1 MERRGR
7 PAAMTS
13 LRRSLSHH
21 LVLWALV
28 ALVAGCTGNAS
39 SPSPSPVGVPLSE
52 AAAKLALFDRFGPL
66 IYCDPD
72 EFPVARADPA
82 TAAREHL
89 DEMRRDPVWPF
100 LAQRV
105 GFGATTDP
113 DGPQLLA
120 VYSAWKMVRAL
131 VLVPASDGWTF
142 DATFGGTGA
151 DATRAGQFKHV
162 AGSIGADGAIR
173 VAAEEAGGHPPCPI
187 CLARGTS
194 IATPTGEI
202 AVETLRPGDAVWTL
216 DGFGRRVAGVV
227 VEVGST
233 PVDIGHQVVE
243 LVLRDGRVVRV
254 SPGHPLPDGRPVA
267 ALRAGDT
274 YNGSVVESA
283 ERIAYDGGR
292 TFDLLPSGPTG
303 VYWANGIELGS
314 TLFR

>member
-1 MERRGR
+1 MERCGR
-7 PAAMTS
+7 PAAMTPP
-13 LRRSLSHH
+13 RRSVSHL
-21 LVLWALV
+21 LVIWALV
-28 ALVAGCTGNAS
+28 VLVAGCMGNALP
-39 SPSPSPVGVPLSE
+39 PSPSPVGVPLSE

-66 IYCDPD
+66 VYCDPD

-82 TAAREHL
+82 TAAVEHL
-89 DEMRRDPVWPF
+89 AEMQRDPAWPL
-100 LAQRV
+100 LAQRL
-105 GFGATTDP
+105 GFSATTAP
-113 DGPQLLA
+113 AGAQLLA
-120 VYSAWKMVRAL
+120 AYSAWKMVRAL
-131 VLVPASDGWTF
+131 ALVPASDGWTF

-151 DATRAGQFKHV
+151 DATQAGQIKHI

-173 VAAEEAGGHPPCPI
+173 VAADEAGGHPPCPI

-194 IATPTGEI
+194 IATPTGEV

-216 DGFGRRVAGVV
+216 DGSGRRVAGVV
-227 VEVGST
+227 VQVGST
-233 PVDIGHQVVE
+233 PVGIGHQVVE

-254 SPGHPLPDGRPVA
+254 SPGHPLPDGRPVS
-267 ALRAGDT
+267 ALRAADI
-274 YNGSVVESA
+274 YDGSVVESV